1 MDILRSDDVYNQPTG
16 AAPTAP
22 GQPDVLLQ
30 GSTDQGADAEKELDI
45 QLSRQVSRFGVGL
58 NTAGDAMEFCRNLF
72 DEQLQKAA
80 AERPLP
86 NVAIEGDSAARA
98 AFLMLLTDA
107 QQRELFIG
115 FGKDQRAWP
124 RIKPLVGSPPFH
136 FLLPNDAGMLSA
148 GGFARGR
155 INMTYDIGGRT
166 AATGQFGPGQLVDE
180 HTREYRIAPRQ
191 TASTDPL
198 PGGEY
203 FRSQQRDM
211 VLQVRVKKHSFKQKK
226 ELYSSAFK
234 KQLFF
239 PQPGETIV
247 VQETSSLLS
256 ARGLKKPTRTHL
268 RVKALW
274 PRGQGGSTAAILV
287 GF

>member
-1 MDILRSDDVYNQPTG
+1 MNTLHSDDVYNQPTG

-22 GQPDVLLQ
+22 GEPDVLFQ
-30 GSTDQGADAEKELDI
+30 GAASSAADAEKEVDV
-45 QLSRQVSRFGVGL
+45 QLSQQVSRFGAGL
-58 NTAGDAMEFCRNLF
+58 NTAGDAMQFCSRLF

-86 NVAIEGDSAARA
+86 NVSVDGDSAARA

-107 QQRELFIG
+107 QQRELFIAI
-115 FGKDQRAWP
+115 GKDQRAWP
-124 RIKPLVGSPPFH
+124 RIKPLVGSPPYH
-136 FLLPNDAGMLSA
+136 FLLPNDAGMLNAS
-148 GGFARGR
+148 GFARGR

-166 AATGQFGPGQLVDE
+166 ASTGQFGPGQLVDE

-191 TASTDPL
+191 TSSTDPL

-226 ELYSSAFK
+226 ELYTSAFK

-274 PRGQGGSTAAILV
+274 PRGVGGSTAAILV

>member
-1 MDILRSDDVYNQPTG
+1 MTVLQSYDADNQPTG

-22 GQPDVLLQ
+22 GQPDVLLASASEETQQ
-30 GSTDQGADAEKELDI
+30 GVKDLDVEL
-45 QLSRQVSRFGVGL
+45 SKTVGRFSSGL
-58 NTAGDAMEFCRNLF
+58 NTAGDAMEFCRTLF
-72 DEQLQKAA
+72 EEQLEKAA
-80 AERPLP
+80 AEKPLP
-86 NVAIEGDSAARA
+86 NVAIEGDSTARA

-107 QQRELFIG
+107 QQRELFLN
-115 FGKDQRAWP
+115 FGKDPRTWP

-136 FLLPNDAGMLSA
+136 FLLPNDAGMLNA
-148 GGFARGR
+148 RGFARGR

-226 ELYSSAFK
+226 DLYCSSFK

-256 ARGLKKPTRTHL
+256 ARGLKKPTRTQL

-274 PRGQGGSTAAILV
+274 PRGQGGSTAAVLV

>member
-1 MDILRSDDVYNQPTG
+1 MTVLRSDDVDNQPTG

-22 GQPDVLLQ
+22 GEPDVLLQ
-30 GSTDQGADAEKELDI
+30 GATAEAGEAEKEIDV
-45 QLSRQVSRFGVGL
+45 QLSRQVGRFSSGL
-58 NTAGDAMEFCRNLF
+58 NTAGDAMQFCSNLF
-72 DEQLQKAA
+72 NEQLEKAA

-86 NVAIEGDSAARA
+86 NVAIDGDSAARA

-107 QQRELFIG
+107 QQRELFLS

-136 FLLPNDAGMLSA
+136 FLLPNDAGMLHA

-155 INMTYDIGGRT
+155 INMTYDVGGRT

-191 TASTDPL
+191 TATTDPL

-203 FRSQQRDM
+203 FRHQHRDM

-226 ELYSSAFK
+226 ELYSSSFK

-256 ARGLKKPTRTHL
+256 ARGLKKPTRTQL

-274 PRGQGGSTAAILV
+274 PRGTGGSTAAILV

>member
-1 MDILRSDDVYNQPTG
+1 M
-16 AAPTAP
+16 A
-22 GQPDVLLQ
+22 
-30 GSTDQGADAEKELDI
+30 ADAEKELDV
-45 QLSRQVSRFGVGL
+45 QLSRQVSRFGAGL
-58 NTAGDAMEFCRNLF
+58 NTAGDAMQFCSRPCSTSS
-72 DEQLQKAA
+72 LQKAA
-80 AERPLP
+80 AESALLP
-86 NVAIEGDSAARA
+86 NVAVDGDSAARA

-107 QQRELFIG
+107 HSSASSSLR

-136 FLLPNDAGMLSA
+136 FLAAERRGHA
-148 GGFARGR
+148 QRERGFARGR

-211 VLQVRVKKHSFKQKK
+211 VLA
-226 ELYSSAFK
+226 SAREK
-234 KQLFF
+234 AQLQAEEGALHF
-239 PQPGETIV
+239 GL
-247 VQETSSLLS
+247 QEATLLS
-256 ARGLKKPTRTHL
+256 ATGRDNSGAGDEQSPQRARAQEAHPDPSACKG
-268 RVKALW
+268 VVAAG
-274 PRGQGGSTAAILV
+274 GQGGSTAAILV